1 MKAALDKS
9 GCISCGICADVC
21 PEVFQ
26 MEDDGLAG
34 VYQPDVPPEAEAG
47 AVEAQESCPTSVIT
61 LT

>member
-1 MKAALDKS
+1 MKAALDKT
-9 GCISCGICADVC
+9 GCIACGICVDVC

-34 VYQPDVPPEAEAG
+34 VHHAEVPPEAEAG